1 MVNDFRTAELARSRM
16 GAPLAGFFEAALIR
30 HPTKLRV
37 SQNIGG
43 MGNVTIIPPFCIGK
57 STYSAFDT
65 GPGNVLID
73 AAVRILTRGPDVR
86 QYDADGLMGLAGEA
100 QIDQEYIERYISS
113 VGYFAER
120 PPKTTGREIFSDDMA
135 RSIVSDLQERGLSH
149 NGIVATI
156 TRITAESIARAYEE
170 FVIPEHGE
178 IDEIYIC
185 GGGAENPNLTS
196 FLQQRFPRSTVRK
209 LNDATSPRS
218 MSPEGDGEVNGDN
231 RLSSSAAAADLDG
244 FAVEAKVGIPAEAK
258 EAVMFALLGFLC
270 VCGRSVPIAS
280 NETRAEQAI
289 MGKITPGKNFA
300 AVLRNALDAQETKDV
315 LGRIFVK

>member
-1 MVNDFRTAELARSRM
+1 M

-43 MGNVTIIPPFCIGK
+43 MGNVTIIPPFSIGK

-86 QYDADGLMGLAGEA
+86 QYDADGLMGAAGEA
-100 QIDQEYIERYISS
+100 EIDQEYIKRYIAS
-113 VGYFAER
+113 VAYFAEQ

-135 RSIVSDLQERGLSH
+135 RSIVSDLQEKGLSD
-149 NGIVATI
+149 NGIVATV
-156 TRITAESIARAYEE
+156 TRITAESIARAYED

-196 FLQQRFPRSTVRK
+196 FLRQRFPRSTVRK

-218 MSPEGDGEVNGDN
+218 MSPEGDGGVGVGGDS
-231 RLSSSAAAADLDG
+231 LSPEGEAAADLDG
-244 FAVEAKVGIPAEAK
+244 FATEAKVGIPAEAK

-289 MGKITPGKNFA
+289 MGKITPGKNFG
-300 AVLRNALDAQETKDV
+300 AVLRNALDARETKDV

>member
-1 MVNDFRTAELARSRM
+1 
-16 GAPLAGFFEAALIR
+16 
-30 HPTKLRV
+30 
-37 SQNIGG
+37 
-43 MGNVTIIPPFCIGK
+43 
-57 STYSAFDT
+57 
-65 GPGNVLID
+65 
-73 AAVRILTRGPDVR
+73 
-86 QYDADGLMGLAGEA
+86 
-100 QIDQEYIERYISS
+100 
-113 VGYFAER
+113 
-120 PPKTTGREIFSDDMA
+120 
-135 RSIVSDLQERGLSH
+135 LQEKGLSD

-170 FVIPEHGE
+170 FVNPEHGE

-196 FLQQRFPRSTVRK
+196 FLRQRFPRSSVRK

-218 MSPEGDGEVNGDN
+218 MSPEGDGEFNGDN
-231 RLSSSAAAADLDG
+231 LLSNSVAAADVDG

-289 MGKITPGKNFA
+289 MGKITPGKNFG